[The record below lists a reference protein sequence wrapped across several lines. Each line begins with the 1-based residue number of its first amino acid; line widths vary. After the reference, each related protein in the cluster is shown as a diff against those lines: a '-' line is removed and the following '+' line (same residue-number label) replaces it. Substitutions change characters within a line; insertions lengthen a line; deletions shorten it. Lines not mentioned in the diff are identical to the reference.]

1 MSIINALPFN
11 LQNGTTADATQVMA
25 NFDEI
30 LNDVN
35 NNAAKNGVNSDITAL
50 TALTTPIAPSAGGST
65 IFYGAGS
72 GTANAQIVASTT
84 PTGFALTAGFSVYWI
99 PSVANTGA
107 LTLAVNGTTATAV
120 KFLSESGLEALIGGE
135 VVINQ
140 LAKATYD
147 GTQFVLDLDP
157 MVGFGAFTSLASA
170 TTTDLGTALSHSI
183 AISGTTTITSFG
195 ATANAA
201 RPVYLLYFQGAMILT
216 NSSPALILPGNANI
230 TTAASDSALVVY
242 TGSGNWQMLAYFRR
256 SGAPFSFTSVP
267 SAIGLSILNNTGT
280 PNSQIDIAAD
290 QVIMTQ
296 LSSATAILATAV
308 ALTVNTST
316 TGANGLDT
324 GSRAATTVY
333 NLFLISNGST
343 TSGLASLSATAPTL
357 PSGYIYFMRVGA
369 MITDGSGNFLRTR
382 QVGNHTQNLTSAANL
397 PQISTGNLA
406 VTSKA
411 IGAFV
416 PPTAVS
422 IYISYFGQ
430 TNGVGP
436 SYLGAAGASFGALP
450 NTQPFAEMEDGTNG
464 SQVDFYV
471 KTQEIVLQST
481 NIFVASTGMTSAIFQ
496 AAGWRD
502 KVLAA

>member
-107 LTLAVNGTTATAV
+107 MTLVVNGTTATAV
-120 KFLSESGLEALIGGE
+120 KFLSESGLVALIGGE
-135 VVINQ
+135 VILGQ

-157 MVGFGAFTSLASA
+157 MVGFGGFSVLASA
-170 TTTDLGTALSHSI
+170 TTTDLGTALSHAVDI
-183 AISGTTTITSFG
+183 TGTTTITSFG
-195 ATANAA
+195 ATATAT
-201 RPVYLLYFQGAMILT
+201 RPLYLLIFANTLVLT
-216 NSSPALILPGNANI
+216 YNATSLVLPGAANI
-230 TTAASDSALVVY
+230 TTAPGDSAFAIY
-242 TGSGNWQMLAYFRR
+242 SGSGNWIVLAYFRR
-256 SGAPFSFTSVP
+256 SGTPFTFTGLP
-267 SAIGLSILNNTGT
+267 SAIGLTILNNTGT

-324 GSRAATTVY
+324 GSRASSTWY

-357 PSGYIYFMRVGA
+357 PSGYIYFMRIGA
-369 MITDGSGNFLRTR
+369 MLTDGSGNFFKTR
-382 QVGNHTQNLTSAANL
+382 IVGNRAQYQASRAMSTVSSATLTAVA
-397 PQISTGNLA
+397 TGN
-406 VTSKA
+406 
-411 IGAFV
+411 FV
-416 PPTAVS
+416 PPTATRIQLGMNDNTPGQLAVLTPNNTAYS
-422 IYISYFGQ
+422 GVLLSPLPPLYSGGTSTQNVFGY
-430 TNGVGP
+430 G
-436 SYLGAAGASFGALP
+436 
-450 NTQPFAEMEDGTNG
+450 
-464 SQVDFYV
+464 
-471 KTQEIVLQST
+471 EIVLEST
-481 NIFVASTGMTSAIFQ
+481 NIFGAIASGILTPWCY
-496 AAGWRD
+496 GWFD